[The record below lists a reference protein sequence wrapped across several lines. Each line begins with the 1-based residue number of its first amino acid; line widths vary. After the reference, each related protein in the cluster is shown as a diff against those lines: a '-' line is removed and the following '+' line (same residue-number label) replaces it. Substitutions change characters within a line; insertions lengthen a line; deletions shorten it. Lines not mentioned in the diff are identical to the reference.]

1 MAYSPVIHHLDVE
14 TCKPLSTV
22 EVVPS
27 SLPLWLARSPVQR
40 EDCSRK
46 RFSYAS
52 TLQEY
57 LLAHRRDANHLTSS
71 QDKFIH
77 SIEDRAWNAKK
88 RSLFGQCT
96 LTKQVQD
103 STCNRCFGV
112 HRASPAVVSP
122 VEKRSIT
129 ILLCSQVG
137 LQPLD
142 QYLEDFILD
151 FEDFLKQHGIGTHIN
166 CSQQTGRRCTVS
178 PHPSVIY
185 RSRNEI
191 RLEVYPRM
199 IIPATLISRYLLVC
213 SSLQR
218 KQVRS
223 LANHTKGILSQKNTE
238 YETWDYAFPWQLAF
252 PVIEVVHVVCLLER
266 EC

>member
-1 MAYSPVIHHLDVE
+1 MWCLSFVAYSPVIHHLDVE
-14 TCKPLSTV
+14 TCKLLSTV

-27 SLPLWLARSPVQR
+27 SHHLQLAQLSIQR
-40 EDCSRK
+40 EDCSMK
-46 RFSYAS
+46 RLSCSS
-52 TLQEY
+52 TLQIN

-77 SIEDRAWNAKK
+77 SNEGRACNAKK

-142 QYLEDFILD
+142 QYLEDFILV
-151 FEDFLKQHGIGTHIN
+151 FEDFLKPHGIGTHIKF
-166 CSQQTGRRCTVS
+166 S
-178 PHPSVIY
+178 
-185 RSRNEI
+185 
-191 RLEVYPRM
+191 
-199 IIPATLISRYLLVC
+199 
-213 SSLQR
+213 
-218 KQVRS
+218 
-223 LANHTKGILSQKNTE
+223 
-238 YETWDYAFPWQLAF
+238 
-252 PVIEVVHVVCLLER
+252 
-266 EC
+266 

>member
-14 TCKPLSTV
+14 TCKLLSTV

-27 SLPLWLARSPVQR
+27 SLHLQLAQRSIQR

-46 RFSYAS
+46 RLSCSS
-52 TLQEY
+52 TLQIN

-77 SIEDRAWNAKK
+77 SNEGRACNAKK

-142 QYLEDFILD
+142 QYLEHFILD
-151 FEDFLKQHGIGTHIN
+151 FEDFLKPHGIGTHIK
-166 CSQQTGRRCTVS
+166 CS
-178 PHPSVIY
+178 
-185 RSRNEI
+185 
-191 RLEVYPRM
+191 
-199 IIPATLISRYLLVC
+199 
-213 SSLQR
+213 
-218 KQVRS
+218 
-223 LANHTKGILSQKNTE
+223 
-238 YETWDYAFPWQLAF
+238 
-252 PVIEVVHVVCLLER
+252 
-266 EC
+266 